1 MKKLAITK
9 NKPLCKRLLITVG
22 LLLLCR
28 ILAAIPTPGVNAAY
42 FKTLLDLY
50 SSLGFVNVLTGN
62 GLQTMSLMT
71 LSITPYITASIN
83 IQLLGL
89 VFKRIEELSQSSM
102 KDDKKKIETATYV
115 MGGVIAFVEAVMMAW
130 GYGAQGLL
138 TKYTWYWVLIV
149 SITWT
154 VFAVFAS
161 LIGKLITEKGIG
173 NGVSLILLTNILV
186 SYPSDVTTLANV
198 FIVGK
203 KLPFQ
208 IFASVILIAV
218 ITALFIFT
226 YVLQDSEKEIQV
238 NYTGKGSS
246 FHPGKTTSSIPI
258 KLCPGGV
265 VPIIFA
271 STLLTL
277 PVLIATAFGGKE
289 NTFLKIMDSS
299 FWFDYKHPQYTL
311 GYLIYTLMIFGF
323 SYYYTN
329 ITVNPTEIANRI
341 KKAGGNISGIR
352 PGKSTADYI
361 RARMK
366 YTIAIGAVALIII
379 ATVPALLTGIWH
391 VNGISFLGTSI
402 IITVGVILDT
412 KKQIQ
417 TEALQTNYTEK
428 IKKGGLFG
436 A

>member
-28 ILAAIPTPGVNAAY
+28 ILAAIPTPGVNTAY

-218 ITALFIFT
+218 TVHIYLCIARLRKRNSSQLYWKGKFLSSRQDHFQYPDQAL
-226 YVLQDSEKEIQV
+226 
-238 NYTGKGSS
+238 
-246 FHPGKTTSSIPI
+246 PGRCRSHHLRVHLTD
-258 KLCPGGV
+258 
-265 VPIIFA
+265 FA
-271 STLLTL
+271 C
-277 PVLIATAFGGKE
+277 
-289 NTFLKIMDSS
+289 
-299 FWFDYKHPQYTL
+299 
-311 GYLIYTLMIFGF
+311 
-323 SYYYTN
+323 SYCN
-329 ITVNPTEIANRI
+329 C
-341 KKAGGNISGIR
+341 IR
-352 PGKSTADYI
+352 WK
-361 RARMK
+361 RK
-366 YTIAIGAVALIII
+366 YF
-379 ATVPALLTGIWH
+379 P
-391 VNGISFLGTSI
+391 
-402 IITVGVILDT
+402 
-412 KKQIQ
+412 
-417 TEALQTNYTEK
+417 
-428 IKKGGLFG
+428 
-436 A
+436 

>member
-1 MKKLAITK
+1 M
-9 NKPLCKRLLITVG
+9 ITVG

-173 NGVSLILLTNILV
+173 NGVSLILRN
-186 SYPSDVTTLANV
+186 
-198 FIVGK
+198 
-203 KLPFQ
+203 
-208 IFASVILIAV
+208 
-218 ITALFIFT
+218 
-226 YVLQDSEKEIQV
+226 
-238 NYTGKGSS
+238 
-246 FHPGKTTSSIPI
+246 
-258 KLCPGGV
+258 
-265 VPIIFA
+265 
-271 STLLTL
+271 
-277 PVLIATAFGGKE
+277 
-289 NTFLKIMDSS
+289 
-299 FWFDYKHPQYTL
+299 
-311 GYLIYTLMIFGF
+311 
-323 SYYYTN
+323 
-329 ITVNPTEIANRI
+329 
-341 KKAGGNISGIR
+341 
-352 PGKSTADYI
+352 
-361 RARMK
+361 
-366 YTIAIGAVALIII
+366 
-379 ATVPALLTGIWH
+379 
-391 VNGISFLGTSI
+391 
-402 IITVGVILDT
+402 
-412 KKQIQ
+412 
-417 TEALQTNYTEK
+417 
-428 IKKGGLFG
+428 
-436 A
+436 